1 VIGGNTPVSI
11 YASLGNFGTLNASNV
26 SVTGTLSYANI
37 AASSVSATTL
47 SISGSAV
54 VPAAALSTQAVQ
66 AGQTIG
72 KNVIVNGG
80 NEIAQVNGT
89 TGLTGV
95 TNGAYAVDNSMYYAS
110 SVAAINE
117 AQSSVTPTDS
127 FSALG
132 STYKLLISSTASH
145 TVLAGDISA
154 QSLPIEGLNFARFH
168 WGGAYAL
175 PASLS
180 FGVTCS
186 ISGTNTYS
194 GSIQNY
200 ARNRSYPFTYSCTGG
215 AAATRIM
222 IQNIPGDTSGTW
234 VGATNAGAAYV
245 NFDLGSGSAYQATA
259 GAWTGSGTGNFL
271 AASGVSTKQINATS
285 GATLA
290 ITDAQ
295 LEQSTFTT
303 TFERK
308 LYDQVLRECQRYLP
322 NYSYVSGGNSYI
334 GTGLIMTGGTIAY
347 VYLPLSVTPRTA
359 PTGLTLN
366 NATYFSA
373 QSNSGTAAL
382 LAGGSFVGGSVNG
395 AMLILNIASG
405 YTAGQMVLIQINNTA
420 AQLFLTGAQ
429 I

>member
-1 VIGGNTPVSI
+1 
-11 YASLGNFGTLNASNV
+11 
-26 SVTGTLSYANI
+26 
-37 AASSVSATTL
+37 
-47 SISGSAV
+47 
-54 VPAAALSTQAVQ
+54 
-66 AGQTIG
+66 
-72 KNVIVNGG
+72 
-80 NEIAQVNGT
+80 
-89 TGLTGV
+89 
-95 TNGAYAVDNSMYYAS
+95 
-110 SVAAINE
+110 
-117 AQSSVTPTDS
+117 
-127 FSALG
+127 
-132 STYKLLISSTASH
+132 
-145 TVLAGDISA
+145 
-154 QSLPIEGLNFARFH
+154 
-168 WGGAYAL
+168 
-175 PASLS
+175 
-180 FGVTCS
+180 
-186 ISGTNTYS
+186 
-194 GSIQNY
+194 
-200 ARNRSYPFTYSCTGG
+200 
-215 AAATRIM
+215 M